1 MDVAAKV
8 KELAESKLADPG
20 HFIVMVR
27 FLEKQRPARLLVI
40 VDGDNGVTIDACA
53 QLSRDLSKAMDEQD
67 FVPEAYT
74 LEVSTPGLD
83 HPLQL
88 KRQYRKNV
96 GRGLKVHLNNKQIVQ
111 GRLESATEEKIVI
124 EEQTNNV
131 RAELTPRQTGT
142 KASPAKMTE
151 IAYAD
156 IEKAFV
162 MVSFK

>member
-8 KELAESKLADPG
+8 KELAEVKLADPG
-20 HFIVMVR
+20 HFIVTVR

-40 VDGDNGVTIDACA
+40 IDGDSGVTIDACA
-53 QLSRDLSKAMDEQD
+53 QLSRDLSHTLDEQD
-67 FVPEAYT
+67 IVPVAYT

-111 GRLESATEEKIVI
+111 GRLESATDDMIVV
-124 EEQTNNV
+124 EEQV
-131 RAELTPRQTGT
+131 KQAGT
-142 KASPAKMTE
+142 KALPTRMTE